1 MRRRGGEGQFPV
13 EIYILV
19 PLARGFSSFRTGFSS
34 LISTRVQRE
43 AGRLHTL
50 ARS

>member
-19 PLARGFSSFRTGFSS
+19 PFARGFSSFRTGFSS
-34 LISTRVQRE
+34 LISTQRE